1 MHPCRVKGAVG
12 GGVGDG
18 KRVTHVPGPYRR
30 VHIRREAG
38 ETDREKA
45 GRPRKKSKIPRIE
58 AGLLWF
64 RSYAEA
70 IRGITR
76 RLLTTTADPLR
87 FFLFFLRR
95 FILISIFVRSR
106 FHGRRSTSFE
116 RRFGRRYREVQRYR
130 LWGNSVAI
138 LAKAWKGHPI
148 LVVQRRGRN
157 ISR

>member
-30 VHIRREAG
+30 VHIRRAAG

-87 FFLFFLRR
+87 FFLFF
-95 FILISIFVRSR
+95 FTT
-106 FHGRRSTSFE
+106 FHPNLDIRPIEIPCTKEYF
-116 RRFGRRYREVQRYR
+116 F
-130 LWGNSVAI
+130 
-138 LAKAWKGHPI
+138 LAAVWT
-148 LVVQRRGRN
+148 
-157 ISR
+157 

>member
-30 VHIRREAG
+30 VHIRRAAG

-87 FFLFFLRR
+87 FFLFF
-95 FILISIFVRSR
+95 FFMA
-106 FHGRRSTSFE
+106 FHPNLDIRPIEIPWTKEYF
-116 RRFGRRYREVQRYR
+116 F
-130 LWGNSVAI
+130 
-138 LAKAWKGHPI
+138 LAAVWT
-148 LVVQRRGRN
+148 
-157 ISR
+157 